1 MRIAKH
7 CSRQCVADELDQLAG
22 MVEHLVCLC
31 KQLLVIDCLRQW
43 LRLGRTDERSL
54 GIADDRRRV
63 GPNEQAIY
71 RIHHH
76 MYSAFCS
83 RSPINADSG
92 AARGTTVW
100 CAARLTAVVRQEL
113 DSRVQPCVNLLVLSL
128 AFISKQRTVSRWS
141 GRATALHWQAWHG
154 PTSAVSRVSR
164 GLELEPRPICRP
176 LGRWRCQRNKRRT
189 RPASFRTTVGLLPA
203 PQ

>member
-1 MRIAKH
+1 MRMAKH

-22 MVEHLVCLC
+22 MVEHFACLC

-43 LRLGRTDERSL
+43 LQLGTTDERSL
-54 GIADDRRRV
+54 GIADGRRRV

-100 CAARLTAVVRQEL
+100 SAARLTAVVRQEL
-113 DSRVQPCVNLLVLSL
+113 DSRVQPYVNSLYCLWHSSRSSALSL
-128 AFISKQRTVSRWS
+128 AGLAERRHCIGRRGMGPCQPLVESR
-141 GRATALHWQAWHG
+141 
-154 PTSAVSRVSR
+154 AV
-164 GLELEPRPICRP
+164 
-176 LGRWRCQRNKRRT
+176 WN
-189 RPASFRTTVGLLPA
+189 
-203 PQ
+203 